1 MKRFFSRHEEKE
13 NVPHQINTF
22 SFALYRELKE
32 SGDSLFVSPFSISSC
47 LAMVYGGAGGKTA
60 KQIADV
66 FGFPS
71 DQNYLLEALGNLV
84 KILSDDTQERAYQL
98 LVANALWGQKGY
110 RFSPKY
116 VELLAVKYG
125 SEVNEVDFET
135 QPEAACQAIN
145 QWVQEK
151 TQDKIKG
158 IIQPDLLDPLT
169 RLVLTN
175 AVYFKGKW
183 ELPFDEYLT
192 DLSPFKMRTGTSEI
206 TEVDVAM
213 MKKNGWFT
221 YMENEDFQAIEM
233 PYEGRE
239 LSMAIFLPRE
249 IDGLPDF
256 EASLTHENLSS
267 WIQMLQP
274 TDVEVSLPKFRL
286 TSQFVMGELLQSM
299 GMKDAFDQNTADFSG
314 MTEPKDFWV
323 SDVLHK
329 TFVDVGEE
337 GTEAAAVTGAIA
349 GLAEPEVA
357 PPPPPVFRADH
368 PFFFLIR
375 HIASGTILFMGRIC
389 DTVGLV
395 QDTKNGI

>member
-1 MKRFFSRHEEKE
+1 
-13 NVPHQINTF
+13 
-22 SFALYRELKE
+22 
-32 SGDSLFVSPFSISSC
+32 
-47 LAMVYGGAGGKTA
+47 
-60 KQIADV
+60 
-66 FGFPS
+66 
-71 DQNYLLEALGNLV
+71 
-84 KILSDDTQERAYQL
+84 
-98 LVANALWGQKGY
+98 
-110 RFSPKY
+110 
-116 VELLAVKYG
+116 
-125 SEVNEVDFET
+125 
-135 QPEAACQAIN
+135 
-145 QWVQEK
+145 
-151 TQDKIKG
+151 
-158 IIQPDLLDPLT
+158 
-169 RLVLTN
+169 
-175 AVYFKGKW
+175 
-183 ELPFDEYLT
+183 
-192 DLSPFKMRTGTSEI
+192 
-206 TEVDVAM
+206 
-213 MKKNGWFT
+213 
-221 YMENEDFQAIEM
+221 MENEDFQAIEM

-389 DTVGLV
+389 DTIGLV
-395 QDTKNGI
+395 EDTKNGIEVGQGAES